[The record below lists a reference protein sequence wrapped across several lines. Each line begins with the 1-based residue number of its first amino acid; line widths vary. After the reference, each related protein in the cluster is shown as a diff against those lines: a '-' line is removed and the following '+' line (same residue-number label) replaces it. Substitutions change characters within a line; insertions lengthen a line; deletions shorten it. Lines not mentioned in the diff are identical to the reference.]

1 MTEFD
6 LFRLNCFLNDTQAND
21 FKRIVISLV
30 CEHIFDNKNA
40 EIKIDDCY
48 KHIINYHKIEVEKD
62 YFLAIVS
69 SYNSFEQIPLQSD
82 VLIKLTSQK
91 FGEIHDRL
99 KEHSIDVYIIKFI
112 KSHNL
117 SDELLHPIKSLLYQA
132 VFENISTFSTENLS
146 SIISKQIRDNF
157 TNEEIE
163 SFNTFLED
171 KDLEK
176 NTAVYNVF
184 LKATEFAIITSG
196 KGIKEFSKDIFKGKT
211 YCLDTNILFRILGIG
226 GIERQNSL
234 VNLIKSCA
242 HQGIIFEYTPQ
253 TLQELKSKL
262 AGSVKYLKT
271 AEIKYDI
278 KALGELSET
287 DPQLFN
293 EDFILHYSKLRANGT
308 VNSPD
313 QYELKLLSDFR
324 TLGSELGFNLSKG
337 NIKIEDKEK
346 HKLSEELFK
355 SRKSLP
361 YGSRYTKTAANIDAF
376 NILYVRKIRGD
387 NNYNY
392 ADVKSFYLSTD
403 RTLNNILSKDIGVK
417 IPETILPSQLF
428 ILHHPYTSNGEQ
440 VDYDLFLQFVKRRT
454 TEFHLKG
461 GEVLT
466 YINIIRKQTSSKT
479 EMRNILKVFADKRY
493 EVSNNH
499 NIEERKVR
507 PLQEIIDT
515 VIDKKLEQ
523 GKIDS
528 QELAIIKEN
537 ANIQI
542 PKIVFRT
549 KWMVRILDILITIV
563 LIPLTLLI
571 TRSLTQDIKIIIAV
585 TLFVELVKYLI
596 TSRTRLWNY
605 VWKKLLMFRLKNS
618 SYYITTKDDNYL
630 INAFENYNKLDG
642 DIWKKK

>member
-21 FKRIVISLV
+21 FKRIIISLV
-30 CEHIFDNKNA
+30 CEHIFDNNNV
-40 EIKIDDCY
+40 EIRIDDCY

-62 YFLAIVS
+62 YFVAIIS
-69 SYNSFEQIPLQSD
+69 GYNSFEQIPLQSD
-82 VLIKLTSQK
+82 VLIKLTSKK
-91 FGEIHDRL
+91 FGEINDRL
-99 KEHSIDVYIIKFI
+99 KEHSIEVYINKFI
-112 KSHNL
+112 KSRNL
-117 SDELLHPIKSLLYQA
+117 NDKLLDPIKSLLYQA

-146 SIISKQIRDNF
+146 SIISKQIKDNF

-163 SFNTFLED
+163 AFNDFLED

-234 VNLIKSCA
+234 INLIKSCA
-242 HQGIIFEYTPQ
+242 HQGIVFEYTPQ
-253 TLQELKSKL
+253 TLHELKSKL

-278 KALGELSET
+278 KALGELSDT

-313 QYELKLLSDFR
+313 QYELKLLSEFR
-324 TLGSELGFNLSKG
+324 TLEGELGFSLSKG
-337 NIKIEDKEK
+337 NIKIEEKERI
-346 HKLSEELFK
+346 KLSEELFK

-376 NILYVRKIRGD
+376 NILYVRKIRGV

-403 RTLNNILSKDIGVK
+403 RTLNSILSKDIGVK

-454 TEFHLKG
+454 TDFHLKG

-466 YINIIRKQTSSKT
+466 FINIIRKQTSSKT

-523 GKIDS
+523 GKLDS
-528 QELAIIKEN
+528 QELSTIKEN
-537 ANIQI
+537 ANSRI
-542 PKIVFRT
+542 PKIVLRT
-549 KWMVRILDILITIV
+549 KWAVRILDILLTIV
-563 LIPLTLLI
+563 LIPLTLVI
-571 TRSLTQDIKIIIAV
+571 TRKLTQDIKIIIAV
-585 TLFVELVKYLI
+585 TLFVELVKYLF
-596 TSRTRLWNY
+596 TSRTRVWNY
-605 VWKKLLMFRLKNS
+605 VWKHLLMLRLKYS
-618 SYYITTKDDNYL
+618 SYYLTTKDNNY
-630 INAFENYNKLDG
+630 IIKGFEDYNKLDG
-642 DIWKKK
+642 DIWKRK